1 MKKEL
6 AIFVSL
12 TTFLSFLCKELIA
25 SSDGEDISQSQ
36 HEVYSAFDS
45 ASWAIT
51 SNLLSPILGA
61 NKQSLYDNYIKACDK
76 ATSQDPGYCSRSD
89 KYRTTMNRDQP
100 SSVNN
105 YTKDGYAKIK
115 VPTDLY
121 DLIKDFFDKNRHHAE
136 VEWKEYNVYHNAWVS
151 PPTMVHMARESAGGS
166 ISLTSEI
173 EDKVTP
179 ILEEWTGQSLSPV
192 STYGIRIYHNAS
204 ILAPH
209 VDRMP
214 LVISAIIQVDQD
226 VDEPWP
232 LEVYGHDGIATNVT
246 MEPGDMVLYESHSV
260 IHGRPFPMIGNFFA
274 NCFIHFEP
282 YQPIEGESSYDPK
295 SDIPPYL
302 VPGSLWEQEWKNV
315 NPNGWKGREMAAS
328 VNDLRSVVSQGNTH
342 RFKSITRL
350 NPQFVHDADRNGWT
364 VLHEAVRGGRL
375 EMVKLILEQ
384 GADKDLLTIYGTS
397 PLNIAKLL
405 LRKDHEVIGYLESI
419 GAKDI
424 TRQQEL

>member
-1 MKKEL
+1 
-6 AIFVSL
+6 
-12 TTFLSFLCKELIA
+12 
-25 SSDGEDISQSQ
+25 
-36 HEVYSAFDS
+36 
-45 ASWAIT
+45 
-51 SNLLSPILGA
+51 
-61 NKQSLYDNYIKACDK
+61 
-76 ATSQDPGYCSRSD
+76 
-89 KYRTTMNRDQP
+89 
-100 SSVNN
+100 
-105 YTKDGYAKIK
+105 
-115 VPTDLY
+115 
-121 DLIKDFFDKNRHHAE
+121 
-136 VEWKEYNVYHNAWVS
+136 
-151 PPTMVHMARESAGGS
+151 
-166 ISLTSEI
+166 
-173 EDKVTP
+173 
-179 ILEEWTGQSLSPV
+179 
-192 STYGIRIYHNAS
+192 
-204 ILAPH
+204 
-209 VDRMP
+209 MP